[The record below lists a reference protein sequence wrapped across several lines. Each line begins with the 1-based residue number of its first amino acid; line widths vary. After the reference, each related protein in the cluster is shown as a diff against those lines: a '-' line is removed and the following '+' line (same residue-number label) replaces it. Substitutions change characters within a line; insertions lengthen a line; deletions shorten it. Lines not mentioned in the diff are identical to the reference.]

1 MRDTTDSAPPAC
13 NAITCCATISCI
25 PCNDNGTTRSC
36 YGTAGYFG
44 GFVYSVYS
52 DPNCLSNDVYYKCP
66 SDVCLCQ
73 NGGTCDGS
81 GTCQCKGG
89 WTGDTCSEC
98 GCQNGGTC
106 DGSGDICQC
115 KSGWVGETC
124 SDIAPCNAARCCGT
138 DTCIYCDDS
147 FTYCGGFDDND
158 IGDDPST
165 RSRFGLAEL
174 GVHNRYFGVFNCPY
188 ACSFGADALRLDR
201 VLNASAC

>member
-13 NAITCCATISCI
+13 NATTCCATISCI

-36 YGTAGYFG
+36 YGTAGYYG
-44 GFVYSVYS
+44 GFMYGVYS
-52 DPNCLSNDVYYKCP
+52 DPNCLSNEVYYKCP

-81 GTCQCKGG
+81 G
-89 WTGDTCSEC
+89 
-98 GCQNGGTC
+98 
-106 DGSGDICQC
+106 DICQC
-115 KSGWVGETC
+115 KSGWVGKTC

-158 IGDDPST
+158 IGDDPRT